1 MDSTFREDDSTTTR
15 ESNSTIKESEMKFE
29 MEFGLDNDKL
39 IIESHDFEIIQI
51 FQEFVRFQD
60 AHGWG
65 VIYKAVDMGDDDFEF
80 TEVPTNDS

>member
-1 MDSTFREDDSTTTR
+1 
-15 ESNSTIKESEMKFE
+15 MKFE

-39 IIESHDFEIIQI
+39 TIESHDFEIIQI

-80 TEVPTNDS
+80 MEVPTNDS

>member
-1 MDSTFREDDSTTTR
+1 MT
-15 ESNSTIKESEMKFE
+15 MKFE

-65 VIYKAVDMGDDDFEF
+65 VIYEAVDTGDDDFEF
-80 TEVPTNDS
+80 IEVPTNDS

>member
-1 MDSTFREDDSTTTR
+1 MESTKREDAAATTR
-15 ESNSTIKESEMKFE
+15 EGHGVKESKMKFE

-39 IIESHDFEIIQI
+39 TIESHDFEIIQI

-80 TEVPTNDS
+80 MEVPTNDS